1 MKGEINK
8 ENSLQ
13 FPSVQ
18 GLDKNKRQTPANS
31 PQSAQAPSSP
41 TEGMER
47 ASGLGQ
53 SLAIKIF
60 PTRALSC
67 PIRIVNEGSV
77 GRVALCSCPAQPAL
91 GNCYF
96 SQVINP
102 IIPHLSVLP
111 SFQLKTPRREGRA
124 TTGSLQPQR
133 GGEGS
138 PSGAFCPRVQ
148 WVSKAIH
155 HV

>member
-18 GLDKNKRQTPANS
+18 GLGKNKRQTPANN

-41 TEGMER
+41 TEGMEG
-47 ASGLGQ
+47 ATGLGQ

-60 PTRALSC
+60 PIRALSC

-111 SFQLKTPRREGRA
+111 SFQGKTRRGGRREGDNRFSPA
-124 TTGSLQPQR
+124 TEGRGRVSLRSILSPGSM
-133 GGEGS
+133 G
-138 PSGAFCPRVQ
+138 F
-148 WVSKAIH
+148 
-155 HV
+155 

>member
-111 SFQLKTPRREGRA
+111 SFQLKTPRREGDNRFSPA
-124 TTGSLQPQR
+124 TEGRGRVSLRSILSPGSM
-133 GGEGS
+133 G
-138 PSGAFCPRVQ
+138 F
-148 WVSKAIH
+148 
-155 HV
+155 